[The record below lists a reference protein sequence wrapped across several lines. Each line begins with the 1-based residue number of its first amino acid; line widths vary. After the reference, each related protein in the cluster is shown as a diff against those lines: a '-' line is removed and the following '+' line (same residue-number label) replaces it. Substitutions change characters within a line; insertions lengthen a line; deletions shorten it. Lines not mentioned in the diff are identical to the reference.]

1 VSFDVGGNLYTEFTD
16 TLPGELA
23 IGMPVRFVFRVK
35 DFDRARA
42 FRRYAWKA
50 TPARN

>member
-1 VSFDVGGNLYTEFTD
+1 
-16 TLPGELA
+16 
-23 IGMPVRFVFRVK
+23 MPVRFVFRVK